1 MSSREIVLWLDE
13 RWYQALTRQL
23 EVEKLEEKMNEYL
36 DDLIRQLPAPVHDT
50 IMEELREELQRQKQE
65 QESSQKYSAFR
76 VTENGVTEHFR
87 VEQAVRMPD
96 AASYVRR
103 WLRQTE
109 RCPFR
114 EMLSG
119 RENISAEEYDQ
130 MAAGRVGEDR
140 KITGV
145 YDVDLDAREFSTVR
159 PDLGWITYRLKDVST
174 ASWHSYRS
182 GSYDRERREARLM
195 EKLVDKE
202 IASAGHLSAEN
213 ISLAE
218 EICEMDGQKLN
229 FYLEVCFDVDA
240 VFGTHVCTA
249 ENDDTLN
256 VYADYD
262 MATGQVRD
270 MLEVDLHRA
279 DGREEPVE
287 YRLNA
292 VEKAVLLRKMDA
304 YCQQQTGQSLKDYSA
319 QLMAE
324 DMAPPAGPVM

>member
-23 EVEKLEEKMNEYL
+23 EVEKLEDKLNEYL

-96 AASYVRR
+96 AASYGRR

-109 RCPFR
+109 QRPFR

-119 RENISAEEYDQ
+119 RENISAEEFDR
-130 MAAGRVGEDR
+130 MAVACVTGAR

-145 YDVDLDAREFSTVR
+145 FDVDLDAQEFSSVR
-159 PDLGWITYRLKDVST
+159 PELGWITYRLKDVST
-174 ASWHSYRS
+174 ASWHLYRAD
-182 GSYDRERREARLM
+182 SYDRERRQARFT
-195 EKLVDKE
+195 EKLTGRE
-202 IASAGHLSAEN
+202 IASAGHLSAKDF
-213 ISLAE
+213 SFAD
-218 EICEMDGQKLN
+218 EITADDGRLN
-229 FYLEVCFDVDA
+229 FYLENSFDVDR
-240 VFGTHVCTA
+240 VFGTRTA
-249 ENDDTLN
+249 KGDDWLN
-256 VYADYD
+256 VYANYD
-262 MATGQVRD
+262 MAAGQVCD

-279 DGREEPVE
+279 DGREESIE

-292 VEKAVLLRKMDA
+292 VEKAALLQKMDT
-304 YCQQQTGQSLKDYSA
+304 YCQQQTGQSLADYSA
-319 QLMAE
+319 QRMAE
-324 DMAPPAGPVM
+324 DMAPPAGLVM

>member
-1 MSSREIVLWLDE
+1 MSSREITLWLDE
-13 RWYQALTRQL
+13 RWYQALAKQL
-23 EVEKLEEKMNEYL
+23 EVRAVEDKLNEYL
-36 DDLIRQLPAPVHDT
+36 DDLINLLPTDVYDK
-50 IMEELREELQRQKQE
+50 IIEEIKVEEQQRKQALAD
-65 QESSQKYSAFR
+65 SQKYSAFR
-76 VTENGVTEHFR
+76 VTKDGVTGHFR
-87 VEQAVRMPD
+87 VSQAADMLD

-103 WLRQTE
+103 WLWQTE
-109 RCPFR
+109 QRPFQ

-119 RENISAEEYDQ
+119 RENISAEEFDR
-130 MAAGRVGEDR
+130 MAVDRVAGNR

-145 YDVDLDAREFSTVR
+145 YDVNLDRREFSAVR

-174 ASWHSYRS
+174 ASWHSYRT
-182 GSYDRERREARLM
+182 GSYDKERRQARFM
-195 EKLVDKE
+195 ERLADRE
-202 IASAGHLSAEN
+202 ITSAGHLSAEN

-218 EICEMDGQKLN
+218 EICEMDGQQLN
-229 FYLEVCFDVDA
+229 FYLETSFDMDA
-240 VFGTHVCTA
+240 AFGTHVCTA

-279 DGREEPVE
+279 DGREESVE

-304 YCQQQTGQSLKDYSA
+304 YCQQQTGQSLADYSA
-319 QLMAE
+319 QRMAE